1 MALKKRLIPAL
12 LLREGRCVKGR
23 QFANFRDTGN
33 PLTAARVYDAQG
45 ADELVF
51 LDITASSR
59 GHATTVDVIH
69 HVAEEVFMPLCV
81 GGGLR
86 TVQDIREMLE
96 AGADKVSLNTAVE
109 ERPELIAQAARRFGN
124 QCIVVS
130 IDCRLRDDGSHEVFT
145 YAGSRATGRDPVA
158 WAREAVDLGAGEIFL
173 TSIDREGTMEG
184 YDIELVRSVADAVTV
199 PVIAHGGCGTLTHL
213 VEGIVEGHAD
223 AVSCASILHFTDQS
237 VIKARAHM
245 KTYGVDVRIA

>member
-23 QFANFRDTGN
+23 QFENFRDTGN

-51 LDITASSR
+51 LDIDASADGRS
-59 GHATTVDVIH
+59 TLIDVVH

-86 TVQDIREMLE
+86 SVEDIREMLE

-109 ERPELIAQAARRFGN
+109 ERPELIEQAARRFGN
-124 QCIVVS
+124 QCVVVS
-130 IDCRLRDDGSHEVFT
+130 IDCRRHDDGRYETFT
-145 YAGSRATGRDPVA
+145 YAGKRATGRDPVE

-184 YDIELVRSVADAVTV
+184 YDLELVRAVADAVTV
-199 PVIAHGGCGTLTHL
+199 PVIAHGGCGTLDDL
-213 VEGIVEGHAD
+213 VKAIDEGHAD
-223 AVSCASILHFTDQS
+223 AVSCAAMLHFTDQS

>member
-86 TVQDIREMLE
+86 TVEDIREMLE

-124 QCIVVS
+124 QCVVVS
-130 IDCRLRDDGSHEVFT
+130 IDCRRAMTAPTRCSPTPAPAPRAATRSSGRARPSTSGRARSSSRRSTGRERW
-145 YAGSRATGRDPVA
+145 RATTSSSCAPSRTRSRCRSSPTA
-158 WAREAVDLGAGEIFL
+158 AAAR
-173 TSIDREGTMEG
+173 
-184 YDIELVRSVADAVTV
+184 
-199 PVIAHGGCGTLTHL
+199 CTHL
-213 VEGIVEGHAD
+213 VEAIVDGHAD

>member
-1 MALKKRLIPAL
+1 
-12 LLREGRCVKGR
+12 
-23 QFANFRDTGN
+23 
-33 PLTAARVYDAQG
+33 
-45 ADELVF
+45 
-51 LDITASSR
+51 
-59 GHATTVDVIH
+59 
-69 HVAEEVFMPLCV
+69 MPLCV

-245 KTYGVDVRIA
+245 KTSGVDVRIA

>member
-1 MALKKRLIPAL
+1 MAVKTRLIPAL

-23 QFANFRDTGN
+23 QFKDFRDTGN
-33 PLTAARVYDAQG
+33 PLTAARIYDAQG

-51 LDITASSR
+51 LDITASSH
-59 GHATTVDVIH
+59 GHAITVDVIRQMS
-69 HVAEEVFMPLCV
+69 EEVFMPLCV

-86 TVQDIREMLE
+86 TVEDIREMLE

-109 ERPELIAQAARRFGN
+109 ERPHLIEEAARRFGN

-130 IDCRLRDDGSHEVFT
+130 IDCRRQEGGHHEVFT
-145 YAGSRATGRDPVA
+145 YAGTHATGRDPVD

-173 TSIDREGTMEG
+173 TSIDREGTLEG
-184 YDIELVRSVADAVTV
+184 YDLDLVRSVADAVTV
-199 PVIAHGGCGTLTHL
+199 PVIAHGGCGTLDHL
-213 VEGIVEGHAD
+213 VSAVKEGHAD
-223 AVSCASILHFTDQS
+223 AVSCASLLHFTDQS

>member
-23 QFANFRDTGN
+23 QFAHFRDTGN

-59 GHATTVDVIH
+59 GHATTVSVIR

-86 TVQDIREMLE
+86 TVEDIREMLE

-109 ERPELIAQAARRFGN
+109 KRPELITQAARRFGN
-124 QCIVVS
+124 QCVVVS

-145 YAGSRATGRDPVA
+145 YAGTHATGRDPVE
-158 WAREAVDLGAGEIFL
+158 WAREAVELGAGEIFL

-184 YDIELVRSVADAVTV
+184 YDLELVRSVSDAVTV
-199 PVIAHGGCGTLTHL
+199 PVIAHGGCGTLAHL
-213 VEGIVEGHAD
+213 VEAIVEGHAN

>member
-86 TVQDIREMLE
+86 TVEDIREMLE

-124 QCIVVS
+124 QCVVVS
-130 IDCRLRDDGSHEVFT
+130 IDCRLRDDASHEVFT
-145 YAGSRATGRDPVA
+145 YAGTHATGRDPVE

-184 YDIELVRSVADAVTV
+184 YDLELVRSVADAVTV

>member
-23 QFANFRDTGN
+23 RFGDFRDTGN

-51 LDITASSR
+51 LDITASAR
-59 GHATTVDVIH
+59 GHATTVDVIR

-86 TVQDIREMLE
+86 SVQDIREMLE
-96 AGADKVSLNTAVE
+96 AGADKVSLNSAVE
-109 ERPELIAQAARRFGN
+109 ERPELIQQAARRFGN
-124 QCIVVS
+124 QCVVVS
-130 IDCRLRDDGSHEVFT
+130 IDCRLQDGGRHEVFT
-145 YAGSRATGRDPVA
+145 YAGMRATGRDPVE

-184 YDIELVRSVADAVTV
+184 YDLELVRSVADAVTV
-199 PVIAHGGCGTLTHL
+199 PVIAHGGCGTLDHL
-213 VEGIVEGHAD
+213 VEAIVEGHAD

>member
-86 TVQDIREMLE
+86 TVEDIREMLE

-124 QCIVVS
+124 QCVVVS

-145 YAGSRATGRDPVA
+145 YAGTHATARDPLE

-184 YDIELVRSVADAVTV
+184 YDLELVRAVADAVTV

-213 VEGIVEGHAD
+213 VEAIVEGHAD